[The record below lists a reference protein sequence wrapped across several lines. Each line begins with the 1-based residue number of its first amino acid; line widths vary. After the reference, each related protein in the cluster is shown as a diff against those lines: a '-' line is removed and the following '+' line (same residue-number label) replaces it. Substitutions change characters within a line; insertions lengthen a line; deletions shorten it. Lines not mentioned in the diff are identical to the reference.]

1 MTRLDCV
8 RREEIKKVLKQEAVV
23 IQVKRRREWWKDK
36 VMENHGSLMGKAMRG
51 KVEGKR
57 PRGRPRKRVMIS
69 EVCRIVP
76 YNEAI

>member
-1 MTRLDCV
+1 M
-8 RREEIKKVLKQEAVV
+8 
-23 IQVKRRREWWKDK
+23 
-36 VMENHGSLMGKAMRG
+36 MENHGSLMGKAMRG
-51 KVEGKR
+51 RVEGKR